1 MFRKAI
7 ICPVLALLLAFGCVG
22 TAAAAEVECDS
33 VYCFSSGDFS
43 ESEEL
48 VGICITQLPDAAAGT
63 VMLDNRVLQPG
74 DILTQEQIA
83 RMTFLPLATR
93 EDASASIS
101 YLPVYADHVAPCAT
115 MTLGIRGKENK
126 APVAEDSVMETYKN
140 LPNQALLKVSDPED
154 EEMTYSVVRQ
164 PKRGEV
170 ILRSDGSFVYT
181 PKKNKVGVDSFTYTA
196 TDPAGNVSREATV
209 TIQILKPTDSAQYKD
224 TVGLDCRFAAEWMRN
239 TGLFVGEK
247 IGSESCFQP
256 EKTVSRGE
264 FIAMVVKTLD
274 IPVEE
279 TAAVDAGFED
289 APVWLKPYLTAALRS
304 GLVAGIPDA
313 ASSGSFDDPITGAEA
328 AVMLQNALDLSLTEQ
343 TAAEAEEDVPAWAV
357 SALDTMQANGIS
369 LTAEEIMN
377 RGQVAQVLYRVSSL
391 AQDAPGSTV
400 FRIQQ

>member
-7 ICPVLALLLAFGCVG
+7 VCPVLALLLIFGCAG
-22 TAAAAEVECDS
+22 TAAVAEVECDS
-33 VYCFSSGDFS
+33 VYCFSADDFS
-43 ESEEL
+43 EGEEL
-48 VGICITQLPDAAAGT
+48 VGICITQLPDAASGT

-74 DILTQEQIA
+74 DILTGEQIA

-93 EDASASIS
+93 EDAAASIS
-101 YLPVYADHVAPCAT
+101 YLPVFADHVAPCAT

-140 LPNQALLKVSDPED
+140 LPNQALLKVSDPEN

-196 TDPAGNVSREATV
+196 ADSAGNVSREATV

-224 TVGLDCRFAAEWMRN
+224 TVGLDCRFEAEWMRN
-239 TGLFVGEK
+239 TGLFSGEQ
-247 IGSESCFQP
+247 IGGESCFQP

-279 TAAVDAGFED
+279 TAAVNAGYED
-289 APVWLKPYLTAALRS
+289 APMWLKPYLTAALRS
-304 GLVAGIPDA
+304 GLAAGIPDA
-313 ASSGSFDDPITGAEA
+313 ASGSFQEPVTGAEA
-328 AVMLQNALDLSLTEQ
+328 AVMLQNALDLSRAEETD
-343 TAAEAEEDVPAWAV
+343 AEAGEDVPAWAV
-357 SALDTMQANGIS
+357 SALDALEQYGIS
-369 LTAEEIMN
+369 LAAEDALN
-377 RGQVAQVLYRVSSL
+377 RGQVARVLYQVSTL

>member
-7 ICPVLALLLAFGCVG
+7 ICPVLALLLIFGCVG

-33 VYCFSSGDFS
+33 VYCFSSGDFA

-140 LPNQALLKVSDPED
+140 LPNQALLKVSDPEN

-164 PKRGEV
+164 PRRGEV

-209 TIQILKPTDSAQYKD
+209 TVQIMKPTDSAQYKD
-224 TVGLDCRFAAEWMRN
+224 TVGMECRFAAEWMRN
-239 TGLFVGEK
+239 TGLFVGEQ
-247 IGSESCFQP
+247 IGSENCFQP

-279 TAAVDAGFED
+279 TAAVNAGFED

-313 ASSGSFDDPITGAEA
+313 ASGSFEEPITGAEA
-328 AVMLQNALDLSLTEQ
+328 AVMLQNALDLSLAEE
-343 TAAEAEEDVPAWAV
+343 TAAEAGEDVPVWAV

-369 LTAEEIMN
+369 LTAEEAMN

>member
-7 ICPVLALLLAFGCVG
+7 VCPVLALLLIFGCAG
-22 TAAAAEVECDS
+22 TATAAEVECDS
-33 VYCFSSGDFS
+33 VYCFSADDFS
-43 ESEEL
+43 EGEEL
-48 VGICITQLPDAAAGT
+48 VGICITQLPDAASGT

-74 DILTQEQIA
+74 DILTGEQIT

-93 EDASASIS
+93 EDTAASIS
-101 YLPVYADHVAPCAT
+101 YLPVFADHVAPCAT

-140 LPNQALLKVSDPED
+140 LPNQALLKVSDPEN

-196 TDPAGNVSREATV
+196 ADSAGNVSREATV

-224 TVGLDCRFAAEWMRN
+224 TVGLDCRFEAEWMRN
-239 TGLFVGEK
+239 TGLFSGEQ
-247 IGSESCFQP
+247 IGGESCFQP

-279 TAAVDAGFED
+279 TAAVNAGYED
-289 APVWLKPYLTAALRS
+289 APMWLKPYLTAALRS
-304 GLVAGIPDA
+304 GLAAGIPDA
-313 ASSGSFDDPITGAEA
+313 ASGSFQEPVTGAEA
-328 AVMLQNALDLSLTEQ
+328 AVMLQNALDLSRAEETD
-343 TAAEAEEDVPAWAV
+343 AEAGEDVPAWAV
-357 SALDTMQANGIS
+357 SALDALEQYGIS
-369 LTAEEIMN
+369 LAAEDALN
-377 RGQVAQVLYRVSSL
+377 RGQVARVLYQVSTL